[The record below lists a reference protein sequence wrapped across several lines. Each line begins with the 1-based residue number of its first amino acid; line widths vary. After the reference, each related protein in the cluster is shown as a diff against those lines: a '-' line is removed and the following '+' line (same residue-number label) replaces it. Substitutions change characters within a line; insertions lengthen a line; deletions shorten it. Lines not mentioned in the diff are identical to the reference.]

1 MQTDYLIV
9 GAGVSG
15 LTAALTIKSVQADAN
30 ITLLDAASEP
40 GGLLRSVGFDE
51 HPSLHFDLGTH
62 IPELTSNQALN
73 ALVFPEE
80 VIKHWQRLSELKVGN
95 FFNDQLNQQSQFLN
109 VSKDESIFCQALVE
123 LLQTQPSEMADFL
136 NLEDFLIARYGQALT
151 QQVFK
156 PLIFKMTAVELK
168 ELVPQTI
175 NFYGL
180 ARIAL
185 GNQQI
190 GLNLKQ
196 IPHLDQALAFNQDS
210 ERPRQSTWVYPGEQ
224 GVGEWVKTLY
234 QQCLDKNVKFEFN
247 QRVEQV
253 VKAASGYQLKL
264 QSGRQVDTKHLVW
277 TLPFYVG
284 LSGGQQTRFV
294 SRSIAIYHFTSQYAP
309 NTACHYIYCQQ
320 AAFHSYRLT
329 FYDNVAPKNATQPY
343 RTTVEVIYDGEKPEP
358 KIIQQ
363 ELVEMGLFSSPES
376 IQLAGITTV
385 PYGFPVPV
393 VAQQQIQHS
402 LFKEVAIQNPDVV
415 FTGRGK
421 PGLFFTTDVLLDVYQ
436 QTSKLASV
444 KGG

>member
-1 MQTDYLIV
+1 MQTDYFIV

-15 LTAALTIKSVQADAN
+15 LTAALTIKSLQVEATV
-30 ITLLDAASEP
+30 IVLDAASEP

-80 VIKHWQRLSELKVGN
+80 VIKNWQRLSELKVGN

-109 VSKDESIFCQALVE
+109 VSKDDAIFCRALVE

-136 NLEDFLIARYGQALT
+136 NLEDFLIARYGQVLT

-156 PLIFKMTAVELK
+156 PLIFKMTSVEMK

-185 GNQQI
+185 GNRQI

-196 IPHLDQALAFNQDS
+196 ISHLDQALAFNQDS
-210 ERPRQSTWVYPGEQ
+210 ERPRKSTWVYPGEL

-234 QQCLDKNVKFEFN
+234 QQCLDMGVQFQFN
-247 QRVEQV
+247 QRLEQA
-253 VKAASGYQLKL
+253 VKLKDGYKISLISGNQITADKL
-264 QSGRQVDTKHLVW
+264 IW
-277 TLPFYVG
+277 TLPFYTG

-294 SRSIAIYHFTSQYAP
+294 SRSIAIYHFTSQQAP
-309 NTACHYIYCQQ
+309 NTSCHYIYCQQ
-320 AAFHSYRLT
+320 AEMHSYRLT
-329 FYDNVAPKNATQPY
+329 FYDNVTPKNSNQPY
-343 RTTVEVIYDGEKPEP
+343 RTTVEVIYDDEAPAP
-358 KIIQQ
+358 SVIQQ
-363 ELVEMGLFSSPES
+363 ELVKMSLFKLPES
-376 IQLAGITTV
+376 TEFIGLTQQ
-385 PYGFPVPV
+385 PYGFPVPHV
-393 VAQQQIQHS
+393 DQQQKQYC
-402 LFKEVAIQNPDVV
+402 LYQDVVKQNPDVV
-415 FTGRGK
+415 FTGRGR

-436 QTSKLASV
+436 QTLKLALLE
-444 KGG
+444 